1 MIGGTIL
8 CLGDSITFGARDEY
22 KRSYPAELS
31 FLLSENKQ
39 KWICVNRGIEGET
52 SAELLR
58 RLYGEIKACPDA
70 FEVCLLTG
78 TNDARDR
85 IGPEVYERNL
95 KQILDAL
102 VFFSKFVYLGL
113 LPEKKGSGA
122 PDYPNEM
129 MKWLEIYNGIL
140 ESLAPRYDRQVKVV
154 DLTYLPESV
163 YADGIHFKNAGH
175 RMIAEK
181 FFKAIKERRG

>member
-8 CLGDSITFGARDEY
+8 CIGDSITFGARDEY
-22 KRSYPAELS
+22 KRGYPAELS

-39 KWICVNRGIEGET
+39 KWICVNRGIERET
-52 SAELLR
+52 SAELLK

-78 TNDARDR
+78 TNDARDKVD
-85 IGPEVYERNL
+85 PEIYERNL
-95 KQILDAL
+95 RQILDTL
-102 VFFSKFVYLGL
+102 VFFCKFVYLGL

-129 MKWLEIYNGIL
+129 MEWLEMYNGIL
-140 ESLAPRYDRQVKVV
+140 QGLAPRYDGKVKIV
-154 DLTYLPESV
+154 DLTGLPESA
-163 YADGIHFKNAGH
+163 YIDGVHFCNKGYW
-175 RMIAEK
+175 MIASK
-181 FFKAIKERRG
+181 FVKAIRERRG